1 MVGDYVTSNPGF
13 ETIIAHP
20 VDIDSNLDGT
30 PEGFKFSLDVY
41 KMGTNT
47 KLFSTPEQSFVVC
60 PNGIS
65 FSGPSTF
72 QKRISNTLI
81 WYIDNQGL
89 TCKNT
94 TDKPLMAII
103 YAVNLS
109 AQGKTPWV
117 KTFTDQSNGIGILPD
132 INKNGVGELLVR
144 NVTTN
149 GKSYNF
155 YIFDGETGAA
165 LAAPKAYPTYSF
177 VN

>member
-1 MVGDYVTSNPGF
+1 MKKIKLLFAAALFIHASSTFAGREILNVSTMVGDYVTSNPGF

-72 QKRISNTLI
+72 QKRRTFAPLKKVVYVI
-81 WYIDNQGL
+81 WHDNEE
-89 TCKNT
+89 KIHRI
-94 TDKPLMAII
+94 P
-103 YAVNLS
+103 
-109 AQGKTPWV
+109 
-117 KTFTDQSNGIGILPD
+117 DQHPDQLHLP
-132 INKNGVGELLVR
+132 
-144 NVTTN
+144 
-149 GKSYNF
+149 
-155 YIFDGETGAA
+155 
-165 LAAPKAYPTYSF
+165 
-177 VN
+177 